1 MNTKNQVKAEV
12 KEVDLLL
19 MKQKKLALASG
30 RRVLWSA

>member
-1 MNTKNQVKAEV
+1 MNTKNQIKTEV
-12 KEVDLLL
+12 KEVNLLL

>member
-1 MNTKNQVKAEV
+1 MNTKNEAKAEV
-12 KEVDLLL
+12 KEVNLLL